1 MTKRMKGI
9 VVESKKRTQRSP
21 RVLMRCLK
29 ASDADEARIKA
40 ALEAA
45 EEVLIGVQIAK
56 ELIKEF
62 ILSCC

>member
-1 MTKRMKGI
+1 
-9 VVESKKRTQRSP
+9 
-21 RVLMRCLK
+21 MRCLK
-29 ASDADEARIKA
+29 ASDADEAKIKA

-56 ELIKEF
+56 ELIKDF